1 MQLDKRSLKKRLAI
15 VNHELPADIVI
26 KNGKIIDVF
35 NQEIIEE
42 DIAICDGIIVGIG
55 EFEGKQMIDAE
66 NRYICPSFI
75 DGHVHI
81 ESSMVTPAEFC
92 KVVVPHGVTTVIT
105 DPHEIANVAGKKGI
119 EFMMENSKDIP
130 LDVFFMLPSS
140 VPATPFE
147 NSGAELTAN
156 DLDSFYSHKRV
167 LGLAE
172 VMDFPSLQNGNDS
185 IIDKIAAAS
194 KHKGRIDGHLAGLGP
209 DAVNMY
215 KSAGITTDHE
225 CHTPSE
231 AKERLKRG
239 MYLLIREGSVAKDL
253 KSLISIVTERNARR
267 CLFCTDDKH
276 LDDLIGEGSIDHN
289 VRLAIQEGLD
299 PLIAIGMATINA
311 AECYGLSNKGAIA
324 PGYDADL
331 LFLDDL
337 NSIKISEVYKEGKL
351 VAKSGKYVGEASPVP
366 APATSL
372 TDTVH
377 TPKITKKEL
386 EIPINHSD
394 KAYIIEIIPNQLRTT
409 KCIEKVDVD
418 EGCFSPSLSK
428 DQLKICVV
436 ERHKQTGNIG
446 KGIVKGFG
454 IRDGAIATTVA
465 HDSHNI
471 VAVGTNDGDI
481 LKAIHSLK
489 AINGGLVV
497 IKNGEVTSSL
507 SLPIAGLLSN
517 EDSNTVYNGLIKIKS
532 ALSEVGFT
540 GSFNPFLTL
549 SFLTLPVIPSLKITD
564 LGLFDVK
571 SFQHISVEAE

>member
-1 MQLDKRSLKKRLAI
+1 MKLEKQSLKKRIAAA
-15 VNHELPADIVI
+15 NHEVPADIVI

-35 NQEIIEE
+35 NGEIIEG
-42 DIAICDGIIVGIG
+42 DLAISEGVIVGIG
-55 EFEGKQMIDAE
+55 EFEGNQIIDAR

-105 DPHEIANVAGKKGI
+105 DPHEIANVSGKKGI
-119 EFMMENSKDIP
+119 EFMIENSKDIP

-147 NSGAELTAN
+147 NSGAELTAS

-172 VMDFPSLQNGNDS
+172 VMDFPSLQNGKDS
-185 IIDKIAAAS
+185 ILDKIVAAS
-194 KHKGRIDGHLAGLGP
+194 EKKGKIDGHLAGLGP
-209 DAVNMY
+209 DAVNIY

-239 MYLLIREGSVAKDL
+239 MYLLIREGSAAKDL
-253 KSLISIVTERNARR
+253 TSLISVVTERNARR

-276 LDDLIGEGSIDHN
+276 LDDLIGEGSIDYN

-311 AECYGLSNKGAIA
+311 AECFGLSNKGAIA
-324 PGYDADL
+324 PGYDADFL
-331 LFLDDL
+331 LLDDL
-337 NSIKISEVYKEGKL
+337 DSIEISEVYKNGNL
-351 VAKSGKYVGEASPVP
+351 VAKAGTYVGEDIH
-366 APATSL
+366 APGPDSSL
-372 TDTVH
+372 TNTVN
-377 TPKITKKEL
+377 
-386 EIPINHSD
+386 IPPISKGDLVIPVNHSD
-394 KAYIIEIIPNQLRTT
+394 KACIIEIIPNQLRTIKSVET
-409 KCIEKVDVD
+409 IEVND
-418 EGCFSPSLSK
+418 GSFSPSVTK

-436 ERHKQTGNIG
+436 ERHKHTGNIG

-454 IRDGAIATTVA
+454 IKEGAIATTVA

-471 VAVGTNDGDI
+471 VAVGTSDGDI
-481 LKAIHSLK
+481 LKAIQSLNE
-489 AINGGLVV
+489 INGGLVV
-497 IKNGEVTSSL
+497 VQNGKVITSL

-517 EDSNTVYNGLIKIKS
+517 HDSSTVYNGLMKLKS

-540 GSFNPFLTL
+540 GTFNPFLTL

-564 LGLFDVK
+564 LGLFDVE
-571 SFQHISVEAE
+571 SFRHISVEAE